1 MRMRISIRTQTMPL
15 PDEATKLHP
24 LDSQTKVH
32 TTSPKDNQTLS
43 QQDYS
48 PFCSKP
54 NDLQSDSE
62 SEYVSDEA
70 TTAQPLMLKNTN
82 SQDKS
87 HDNLLQDDRHQIAIV
102 SQLASLK
109 KQYICCKHKA
119 LCFCQWHCLHNHVY
133 PTRTMHGCNTNP
145 RSPSGSSRIN

>member
-1 MRMRISIRTQTMPL
+1 MCMGITIRAQNVPL
-15 PDEATKLHP
+15 SDEAAQPCP
-24 LDSQTKVH
+24 LDSQTKMH

-62 SEYVSDEA
+62 SEYLSDEA
-70 TTAQPLMLKNTN
+70 TTAQPLMLKTAN

-87 HDNLLQDDRHQIAIV
+87 HDTLLQDDRYQIAIV

-109 KQYICCKHKA
+109 SNIYA
-119 LCFCQWHCLHNHVY
+119 LNTKLYASANGIVS
-133 PTRTMHGCNTNP
+133 TTMSIP
-145 RSPSGSSRIN
+145 